1 MTFDLEKEA
10 LIASDLRDQDL
21 IREYLSKLDSVL
33 RLCCPKGTRNF
44 PPLARAEKLFKALWR
59 KWPNRY
65 LSQGHFR
72 LNNVI
77 DAQLSKKK
85 RAVGNCLGLTLLYNC
100 LLKKMGIEAQ
110 TLYLENAFGIGPH
123 VLTVLRVD
131 DFIIDIENILPEGF
145 DYKGHK
151 QIPSRLMWGDKE
163 LVADIYQS
171 KGTELFEKG
180 EFGEALKNYDMALK
194 LNPKYEKARL
204 NKTILLDRMVMTGKF
219 DLINQIDH

>member
-10 LIASDLRDQDL
+10 LIASDLRDEDL
-21 IREYLSKLDSVL
+21 IRDYLSKLDSVSQL
-33 RLCCPKGTRNF
+33 FCHSGTCNF
-44 PPLARAEKLFKALWR
+44 PPLARAEKLFKALWK

-72 LNNVI
+72 LNKVI
-77 DAQLSKKK
+77 DAQLSKKR

-110 TLYLENAFGIGPH
+110 ALHLESAFGIGPH
-123 VLTVLRVD
+123 VLTVLRIG
-131 DFIIDIENILPEGF
+131 DFIIDVENILPEGF

-151 QIPSRLMWGDKE
+151 QSPSRLMWGDKE
-163 LVADIYQS
+163 LLADIYQS
-171 KGTELFEKG
+171 RGTELFEKG

-194 LNPKYEKARL
+194 LNPKYEKARF
-204 NKTILLDRMVMTGKF
+204 NKSILLDRMGMMGKF
-219 DLINQIDH
+219 DLINQV